1 MTLNHSKIFLK
12 KLILWLFVLSLYS
25 LKSQI
30 ILTSNVGNI
39 LSPSGMI
46 SCESDDEKW
55 GKVFEL
61 SDFGITPND
70 QFIIETAQVGISK
83 SYAGA
88 YLGIAVFAIDDN
100 FPNSQADIINGGGY
114 QMLPVING
122 TSEVINFNLSNPIV
136 VPAGVKRILVTAV
149 KSVDYY
155 NPNSAE
161 VIIARTENDTGAS
174 YYKGCR
180 KYYSYTNTNDL
191 DTPVPDANFF
201 INVTGRKL
209 SASSVGKST
218 TLTHNICDYTIE
230 TGFPSCSSGM
240 QQWARAF
247 VLEDFGISKNEEFI
261 INSGQIAIE
270 STGGGATVTFHIYE
284 IDENFPTS
292 FSDTNLLGSSE
303 EVQINYESGSDILGT
318 IYEIPFNTPVVVNA
332 NVERVLVMA
341 QVGAV
346 WGDGVIFIA
355 GTEQDYDHS
364 WFRGCVIGEYETF
377 TIVNEDFNFFI
388 NVTGDVNHVSNNFG
402 MNISNICA
410 EFLKE
415 FSIEGSTAI
424 ASVLWNFGDPTSGV
438 NNEST
443 DISPY
448 HDFSADGT
456 YTITAKVTA
465 TNGSIEFL
473 TETIDVKEPPKAY
486 GINNLVACEATYGTG
501 ISSSFDTSTVL
512 SEVLGTQTDKV
523 VTFIDGSGNTYS
535 VLPNPF
541 TNTVRDRETITV
553 QVKRADELCC
563 LSETTFD
570 LIVNPVPNV
579 SSVQDLTACENN
591 TDGFSTFD
599 LTQIYSNLEA
609 NNTAVDFYFEDGLLI
624 PNSQLNTVVNKIQYQ
639 ESITVKLTNKL
650 TNCYNETTFKLV
662 VSPSPIANTLNDI
675 IGCDDNNDGI
685 SEYFDTSTIET
696 TVIGNQV
703 GMEVSYFDA
712 NGNLL
717 ASPLPNPYTNT
728 VPNNETITVRVTNS
742 ITNCYTETNLN
753 LTTSTKPTIT
763 QPTTLYACNEGSGF
777 AFFDTST
784 IESQLVGVQ
793 TGLQIFYFDENGVPL
808 PSPLP
813 INYQNSTAWSQKINV
828 RVENQLNPLCFSET
842 SFNLNVNELPKIS
855 LENTYFLC
863 DLEPSL
869 YITTD
874 PTFDSWKWT
883 FENGSEISNAYEA
896 NLVDAGTYTLHVT
909 KTNNGVTCENSFS
922 FNLVRSVLPTITDV
936 KIEDI
941 SSNNSIEII
950 TSGDGDFEYAIDGI
964 NFQDEAIFE
973 NLVGG
978 IYTVE
983 VRDKKGCGGAREE
996 VVLVDYPDFF
1006 TPNNDGFNDTWHIQ
1020 GVEKFPNAIVYIF
1033 DRFGKL
1039 LKKISSDHIG
1049 WDGFFN
1055 GKNLPSSDYW
1065 FTANLGD
1072 GRNFKGHFSLIR

>member
-1 MTLNHSKIFLK
+1 MTIIHIKMMFKNTALL
-12 KLILWLFVLSLYS
+12 LFVLYFHGIY
-25 LKSQI
+25 SQI
-30 ILTSNVGNI
+30 IINSNVGNTLI
-39 LSPSGMI
+39 PSELI
-46 SCESDDEKW
+46 SCEEDDESW
-55 GKVFEL
+55 AKVFKL
-61 SDFGITPND
+61 SDFGITAND
-70 QFIIETAQVGISK
+70 QFIIEAGQVGISK
-83 SYAGA
+83 SFGGAGIS
-88 YLGIAVFAIDDN
+88 IAVYAIDDS
-100 FPNSQADIINGGGY
+100 FPNSYPDLINRGGY
-114 QMLPVING
+114 QELPEIKG
-122 TSEVINFNLSNPIV
+122 TSEIINFNLGNPIV
-136 VPAGVKRILVTAV
+136 VPAGVKRILVTV
-149 KSVDYY
+149 SKSVDVY

-161 VIIARTENDTGAS
+161 VIIAGTENDIGAS

-180 KYYSYTNTNDL
+180 KYYSYTNTKNL
-191 DTPVPDANFF
+191 DTPVPNANFF

-209 SASSVGKST
+209 SASNVGTST

-247 VLEDFGISKNEEFI
+247 VLEDFGISKNEEFV

-270 STGGGATVTFHIYE
+270 STGGGATVTFHVYE
-284 IDENFPTS
+284 IDENFPSS
-292 FSDTNLLGSSE
+292 FSETNLLGSSE
-303 EVQINYESGSDILGT
+303 EIQINYESGTDILGT

-377 TIVNEDFNFFI
+377 TIVNEDLNFFI

-402 MNISNICA
+402 MDVSNICS

-415 FSIEGSTAI
+415 FKIEGSNTI
-424 ASVLWNFGDPTSGV
+424 ASVFWDFGDLASGV
-438 NNEST
+438 ENTST

-448 HDFSADGT
+448 HDFSTDGT

-473 TETIDVKEPPKAY
+473 KETITVKEPPKAY
-486 GINNLVACEATYGTG
+486 GINNLEVCETTFGTG
-501 ISSSFDTSTVL
+501 ISASFDTSNVL
-512 SEVLGTQTDKV
+512 SQVLGTQTGKV
-523 VTFIDGSGNTYS
+523 VTFIDGSGKEYS

-541 TNTVRDRETITV
+541 TNTIKGRETITV
-553 QVKRADELCC
+553 QVKREDELCC

-570 LIVNPVPNV
+570 LIVNSLPNI

-591 TDGFSTFD
+591 TNGFATFD

-624 PNSQLNTVVNKIQYQ
+624 PNSQLNTVINKVQYQ
-639 ESITVKLTNKL
+639 ETITVKLTNTL
-650 TNCYNETTFKLV
+650 TNCHSQTTFKLV
-662 VSPSPIANTLNDI
+662 VSPLPIVNTLNDI

-696 TVIGNQV
+696 MVIGNQT
-703 GMEVSYFDA
+703 GMKVSFFDA

-717 ASPLPNPYTNT
+717 PSPLPNPYTNT

-784 IESQLVGVQ
+784 IESQLVDVQ
-793 TGLQIFYFDENGVPL
+793 TGLQIFYSDENGTPL

-813 INYQNSTAWSQKINV
+813 TNYQNTTAWSQTINV

-842 SFNLNVNELPKIS
+842 SFNLIVNELPKIT
-855 LENTYFLC
+855 LKDAYFLC

-869 YITTD
+869 YIATD

-883 FENGSEISNAYEA
+883 FENGSEISNSYEA
-896 NLVDAGTYTLHVT
+896 NLIDAGKYTLQVT
-909 KTNNGVTCENSFS
+909 KTNNGISCANSFS
-922 FNLVRSVLPTITDV
+922 FNLVRSILPTITDV

-950 TSGDGDFEYAIDGI
+950 TSGDGDFEYAIDGS

-978 IYTVE
+978 VYTVE
-983 VRDKKGCGGAREE
+983 VRDKKGCGGAMEE
-996 VVLVDYPDFF
+996 IVLVDYPDFF

-1020 GVEKFPNAIVYIF
+1020 GVEKFPNAVIYIF

-1039 LKKISSDHIG
+1039 LKNISSDDIG

-1072 GRNFKGHFSLIR
+1072 GRSFKGHFSLIR